1 MLQKQCQQCCIIAY
15 LMADDW
21 LEIIQHRRNTGWW
34 TLGSLLQLNGSAA
47 MWQSSQVLQAHKQEQ
62 RLCEHKPPTHI
73 QADLSQVAII
83 KAYVCFPAFIFC
95 VALKWRQPTVFCNA
109 VHFEPANCVNQ
120 DEGESRWRWLYDV
133 PQYTG
138 KDIHVHTYNITH
150 FVHRG
155 CLLPTI
161 FAAFTWFLTW

>member
-95 VALKWRQPTVFCNA
+95 VALKWRQPTVLCKA
-109 VHFEPANCVNQ
+109 VHFEPAQCVEKAESDCMTFCNAQ
-120 DEGESRWRWLYDV
+120 VKTYMCMRKKITSNSCTEGACHER
-133 PQYTG
+133 
-138 KDIHVHTYNITH
+138 
-150 FVHRG
+150 
-155 CLLPTI
+155 LPTI
-161 FAAFTWFLTW
+161 FATFTGFLAW